1 MAKISSKYNP
11 RFVDYLKSIR
21 RQVGSAEQD
30 LDGSG
35 EPRRRGSGKGEGT
48 VRSSLQNSGEAS
60 A

>member
-21 RQVGSAEQD
+21 RPVGSAEQD

-35 EPRRRGSGKGEGT
+35 EPRRRSSGKDKGAE
-48 VRSSLQNSGEAS
+48 RSRLQSS

>member
-35 EPRRRGSGKGEGT
+35 EPRRRGSGKGKGAE
-48 VRSSLQNSGEAS
+48 RS
-60 A
+60 